1 MLTNPYPVGQETR
14 NAEPAL
20 PKAVLAGLLQKQ
32 AIINQVVAG
41 RLPLSEAAGRFQAAH
56 QAAVVC
62 LERATG
68 VPNHAIDNEEVCRT
82 IIGWVYLALSDRP
95 EHADRVSDR
104 LECEL
109 RDLSMNNM
117 AAMTPPH

>member
-1 MLTNPYPVGQETR
+1 VGPAAR

-32 AIINQVVAG
+32 AIINQVIDG
-41 RLPLSEAAGRFQAAH
+41 KLPLWEAAGRFSLAHRAAI
-56 QAAVVC
+56 AC

-68 VPNHAIDNEEVCRT
+68 VPNHSIDGEEVCRT

-95 EHADRVSDR
+95 EHADRVSER

-109 RDLSMNNM
+109 REQLKKNEP
-117 AAMTPPH
+117 ALTPPR